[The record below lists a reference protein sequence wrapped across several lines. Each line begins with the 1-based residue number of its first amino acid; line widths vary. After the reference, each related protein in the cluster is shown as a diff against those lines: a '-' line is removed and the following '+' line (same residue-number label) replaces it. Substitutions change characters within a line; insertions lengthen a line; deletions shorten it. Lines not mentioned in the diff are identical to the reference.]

1 MPITIDKAIQNLTEG
16 REDAGM
22 IPPEEYTPTI
32 DLATEALKYH
42 LFRRHTPD
50 AVGSPLLPGETL
62 EASRG
67 SPA

>member
-1 MPITIDKAIQNLTEG
+1 MGMTIDKAIRNLTKG
-16 REDAGM
+16 RKDAGM
-22 IPPEEYTPTI
+22 IPPEEYTHTI

-62 EASRG
+62 EASHG
-67 SPA
+67 NPA